1 MKALKSA
8 PTSPSDPVV
17 PLAASTLKE
26 MPHRS
31 VNRVVSLWIRFSKV
45 QKAVR

>member
-8 PTSPSDPVV
+8 PTSPSDSVV
-17 PLAASTLKE
+17 PLAASMLKE

-31 VNRVVSLWIRFSKV
+31 NESRGEPLD
-45 QKAVR
+45 